1 MICFGS
7 LVTICKHDNHFI
19 AVLSGPLINRIF
31 YRLMAGIDD
40 LEAAFRFLRPLCVLV
55 TQNHDKGS
63 VCSLKE
69 VLNSRALN
77 VDFLQELQEYVA
89 FPLRLVL
96 KQFALK

>member
-1 MICFGS
+1 
-7 LVTICKHDNHFI
+7 
-19 AVLSGPLINRIF
+19 
-31 YRLMAGIDD
+31 MAGIDD

-96 KQFALK
+96 KQFALKWVVLWMNKVITHHNLCSKIELCVL